1 MMCFLVAI
9 ALAYYLRETADKVT
23 SSGET
28 QSVNHQ
34 SANQESKDMM
44 QLFNKNGKLVEDPV
58 CVHNS
63 CIRRGL
69 YNEDLIVK

>member
-1 MMCFLVAI
+1 MMFFLVAI

-28 QSVNHQ
+28 QSVHHQ
-34 SANQESKDMM
+34 SANQESKDL
-44 QLFNKNGKLVEDPV
+44 QLLNKNGKLVEDPV